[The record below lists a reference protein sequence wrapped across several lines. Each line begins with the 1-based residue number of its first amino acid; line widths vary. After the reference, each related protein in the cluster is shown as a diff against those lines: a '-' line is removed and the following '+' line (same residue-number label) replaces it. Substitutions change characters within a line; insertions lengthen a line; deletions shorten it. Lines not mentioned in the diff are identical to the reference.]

1 MTNLAWW
8 VAGTVATVL
17 FVGFVAMIVR
27 DNARL
32 FDQERALAGQLAQS
46 GQPAVAT
53 VLALER
59 QPGGR
64 PYAAPMKMRLR
75 YADTHGREQTVE
87 LRLYIDRELLA
98 GFMPGQAVHVRYDP
112 QQPGSIAV
120 DRELSPTDVPA
131 SWRS

>member
-59 QPGGR
+59 QPGGS

-75 YADTHGREQTVE
+75 YADTRGR
-87 LRLYIDRELLA
+87 
-98 GFMPGQAVHVRYDP
+98 
-112 QQPGSIAV
+112 
-120 DRELSPTDVPA
+120 
-131 SWRS
+131 